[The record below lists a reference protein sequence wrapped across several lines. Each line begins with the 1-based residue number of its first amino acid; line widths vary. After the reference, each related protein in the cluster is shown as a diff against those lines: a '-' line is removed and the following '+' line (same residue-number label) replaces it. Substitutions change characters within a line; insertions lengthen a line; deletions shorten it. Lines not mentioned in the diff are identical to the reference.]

1 MNISFFE
8 FLFLL
13 GCLQGLIMACLLWT
27 SRKGTRLSNR
37 LLATLMALMA
47 LACLAV
53 GIPVANQ
60 WIALL
65 LDLFPLVTVM
75 PFGPIIYFYTRSL
88 LTPGFRLGKQEK
100 LHFLPVVLDWGSKI
114 IGWIYVGGLLLGVF
128 RQEDGPAWGHVMD
141 QYNTYRDI
149 PHWISITVYLWLAHR
164 LLLRHM
170 LPGEAGTEATYRW
183 LATMHR
189 ALAGL
194 QVVYLLFLIPY
205 VIPAFHNA
213 VLDFGGYAPIYIPMV
228 VIIYWIGMKGYLHAQ
243 RTTEPAAPKAAAP
256 KKTGTAPPAEVAS
269 AVMEALRKAM
279 EEDQLYLDPE
289 LTVEKVG
296 RHLQKPPKTV
306 SAVLNGHA
314 GKSFNQ
320 YVNEYR
326 VEAVK
331 RSMLDPAQPPLT
343 LVGLAFECGFN
354 SQATFQRAF
363 RTATGQSPGEYLASR
378 RESVGT

>member
-8 FLFLL
+8 FLILL
-13 GCLQGLIMACLLWT
+13 GCLQGLIMAGLLWT

-47 LACLAV
+47 SACLAV
-53 GIPVANQ
+53 GIPVANG

-65 LDLFPLVTVM
+65 LDLFPLVMVM
-75 PFGPIIYFYTRSL
+75 PFGPILYFYTRSL
-88 LTPGFRLGKQEK
+88 LTPGFRLGRREK
-100 LHFLPVVLDWGSKI
+100 LHFLPVLIDWVPKI
-114 IGWIYVGGLLLGVF
+114 IGWVYVGGLLLGVF
-128 RQEDGPAWGHVMD
+128 RQEDGPAWAHVMD
-141 QYNTYRDI
+141 QYNTYVDI
-149 PHWISITVYLWLAHR
+149 PHWISITVYLGLSYR
-164 LLLRHM
+164 LLRQRARAG
-170 LPGEAGTEATYRW
+170 GEYDAPTYRW
-183 LATMHR
+183 LLALHR
-189 ALAGL
+189 AVAGF
-194 QVVYLLFLIPY
+194 QVFYLLFLVPY
-205 VIPAFHNA
+205 VMPAFHNA
-213 VLDFGGYAPIYIPMV
+213 VLNFAGYAPIYIPMV
-228 VIIYWIGMKGYLHAQ
+228 TIIYWIGLKGYLHAQ
-243 RTTEPAAPKAAAP
+243 RTAEPAAPR
-256 KKTGTAPPAEVAS
+256 KTGTAPPAEVAA

-306 SAVLNGHA
+306 SSVLNGHA

-331 RSMLDPAQPPLT
+331 RRMLDPAQPPLT
-343 LVGLAFECGFN
+343 LVGLAFDCGFN

-363 RTATGQSPGEYLASR
+363 RHATGQSPGEYLASR
-378 RESVGT
+378 RKPVGT

>member
-37 LLATLMALMA
+37 LLAMLMALMA
-47 LACLAV
+47 SACLAV

-60 WIALL
+60 WIVFL
-65 LDLFPLVTVM
+65 LDLFPLVMVM

-88 LTPGFRLGKQEK
+88 LTPGFRLGRREK
-100 LHFLPVVLDWGSKI
+100 LHFLPVVLDWGAKI
-114 IGWIYVGGLLLGVF
+114 IGWVFVVRLLLGLS

-141 QYNTYRDI
+141 QYNTYVDI
-149 PHWISITVYLWLAHR
+149 PHWISITVYLWLSHR
-164 LLLRHM
+164 LLSRHA
-170 LPGEAGTEATYRW
+170 LSGEAGAQATHRW
-183 LATMHR
+183 LTTLHR
-189 ALAGL
+189 AVAGF

-213 VLDFGGYAPIYIPMV
+213 VLNFAGYAPIYIPMV
-228 VIIYWIGMKGYLHAQ
+228 AIIYWIGMKGYLHAQ
-243 RTTEPAAPKAAAP
+243 RTAVPPAT
-256 KKTGTAPPAEVAS
+256 KKTGTAPPAGVAE
-269 AVMEALRKAM
+269 AIMEALRKAM
-279 EEDQLYLDPE
+279 EADQLYLDPE

-306 SAVLNGHA
+306 SSVLNGHA

-331 RSMLDPAQPPLT
+331 RRMGAPAQPPLT

-363 RTATGQSPGEYLASR
+363 RTTTGQSPGEYLASQR
-378 RESVGT
+378 QAVDC

>member
-13 GCLQGLIMACLLWT
+13 GCLQGAIMAGLLWT
-27 SRKGTRLSNR
+27 SRRGTRLSNR
-37 LLATLMALMA
+37 LLAVLMALMA
-47 LACLAV
+47 SACLAV
-53 GIPVANQ
+53 GIPVANG

-65 LDLFPLVTVM
+65 LDLFPLVMVM
-75 PFGPIIYFYTRSL
+75 PIGPIIYFYTRSL
-88 LTPGFRLGKQEK
+88 LTPGFRLGRREK
-100 LHFLPVVLDWGSKI
+100 RHFLPVVLDWGAKI
-114 IGWIYVGGLLLGVF
+114 IGWIYVGGLLVGVF

-141 QYNTYRDI
+141 QYNTYVDI
-149 PHWISITVYLWLAHR
+149 PHWISITVYLWLSHR
-164 LLLRHM
+164 LLSRHA
-170 LPGEAGTEATYRW
+170 PVGDAGAEATHGW
-183 LATMHR
+183 LATLHR
-189 ALAGL
+189 AVAGF
-194 QVVYLLFLIPY
+194 QVVYLLFVVPY
-205 VIPAFHNA
+205 VIPALHNA
-213 VLDFGGYAPIYIPMV
+213 VLNFAGYAPVYIPLV
-228 VIIYWIGMKGYLHAQ
+228 AIIYWIGMKGYLHAQ
-243 RTTEPAAPKAAAP
+243 RTAGPAAPR
-256 KKTGTAPPAEVAS
+256 KTVTAPPAGVAED
-269 AVMEALRKAM
+269 MMQALRKAM

-296 RHLQKPPKTV
+296 RHLHKPPKTV

-331 RSMLDPAQPPLT
+331 RRMGVPEQPPLT

-363 RTATGQSPGEYLASR
+363 RSATGQSPGEYLASR
-378 RESVGT
+378 REPVGT

>member
-8 FLFLL
+8 ILFLL
-13 GCLQGLIMACLLWT
+13 GCLQGSIMACLLWT

-47 LACLAV
+47 SACLAV
-53 GIPVANQ
+53 AIPVANG
-60 WIALL
+60 WIVLL
-65 LDLFPLVTVM
+65 LDLFPLVMVM
-75 PFGPIIYFYTRSL
+75 PFGPILYFYTRSL
-88 LTPGFRLGKQEK
+88 LTPGFRLGRREK
-100 LHFLPVVLDWGSKI
+100 RHFLPVVLDWGAKI

-141 QYNTYRDI
+141 QYNTYVDI
-149 PHWISITVYLWLAHR
+149 PHWISITVYLWLSHR
-164 LLLRHM
+164 LLSRHVP
-170 LPGEAGTEATYRW
+170 LGEAGAEATHRW
-183 LATMHR
+183 LATLHR
-189 ALAGL
+189 AVAGL

-213 VLDFGGYAPIYIPMV
+213 VLDFAGYAPVYIPMV
-228 VIIYWIGMKGYLHAQ
+228 AIIYWIGMKGYLHAQ
-243 RTTEPAAPKAAAP
+243 RTAEPAAPKKTAAAP
-256 KKTGTAPPAEVAS
+256 PAGVAE

-306 SAVLNGHA
+306 SSVLNGHA

-331 RSMLDPAQPPLT
+331 RRMGAPAQPPLT

-378 RESVGT
+378 REPVSS

>member
-13 GCLQGLIMACLLWT
+13 GCLQGVIMACLLWT

-37 LLATLMALMA
+37 LLATLMTLMA
-47 LACLAV
+47 SACLAV

-88 LTPGFRLGKQEK
+88 LTPGFRLGKREK

-141 QYNTYRDI
+141 QYNTYVDI
-149 PHWISITVYLWLAHR
+149 PHWISITVYLWLSYR
-164 LLLRHM
+164 LLRQH
-170 LPGEAGTEATYRW
+170 PPTGVEYSEATYRW
-183 LATMHR
+183 LATLHR
-189 ALAGL
+189 AMTGF
-194 QVVYLLFLIPY
+194 QVVYALFLIPY
-205 VIPAFHNA
+205 VTPAFHNA
-213 VLDFGGYAPIYIPMV
+213 VLDFAGYAPLYVPLV
-228 VIIYWIGMKGYLHAQ
+228 AIIYWIGLKGYLHAQ
-243 RTTEPAAPKAAAP
+243 RTPEPAAPR
-256 KKTGTAPPAEVAS
+256 KTGTLPPAEVAS

-279 EEDQLYLDPE
+279 EENQLYLDPE

-296 RHLQKPPKTV
+296 RHVQLPPKTV
-306 SAVLNGHA
+306 SSVLNGHA

-331 RSMLDPAQPPLT
+331 RRMLDPAQPPLT

-363 RTATGQSPGEYLASR
+363 RTATGQSPGEYLASQR
-378 RESVGT
+378 QTLNC

>member
-13 GCLQGLIMACLLWT
+13 GCLQGSIMACLLWT

-47 LACLAV
+47 SACLAV

-65 LDLFPLVTVM
+65 LDLFPLVMVM
-75 PFGPIIYFYTRSL
+75 PIGPILYFYTRCL
-88 LTPGFRLGKQEK
+88 LTPGFRLGKREK
-100 LHFLPVVLDWGSKI
+100 LHFLPVLLDWGSKI

-141 QYNTYRDI
+141 QYNTYVDI
-149 PHWISITVYLWLAHR
+149 PHWISITVYLWLSHR
-164 LLLRHM
+164 LLSRHTAS
-170 LPGEAGTEATYRW
+170 GDAGAEATHRW
-183 LATMHR
+183 LATLHR
-189 ALAGL
+189 AVAGF
-194 QVVYLLFLIPY
+194 QVVYLLFLVPY

-213 VLDFGGYAPIYIPMV
+213 VLDFAGYAPLYVPMV
-228 VIIYWIGMKGYLHAQ
+228 AIIYWIGMQGYLHAQ
-243 RTTEPAAPKAAAP
+243 RASEPAAP
-256 KKTGTAPPAEVAS
+256 KKTGTAPPAEVAE

-306 SAVLNGHA
+306 SSVLNGHA

-331 RSMLDPAQPPLT
+331 RRMLDPAQPPLT

-363 RTATGQSPGEYLASR
+363 RSATGQSPGEYLASR
-378 RESVGT
+378 REPVSS

>member
-8 FLFLL
+8 VLFLL
-13 GCLQGLIMACLLWT
+13 GCLQGVIMAGLLWT

-47 LACLAV
+47 SACLAV

-88 LTPGFRLGKQEK
+88 LTPGFRLGKREK
-100 LHFLPVVLDWGSKI
+100 LHFLPVLLDWGSKI
-114 IGWIYVGGLLLGVF
+114 IGWIYVGGLLLGVL

-149 PHWISITVYLWLAHR
+149 PHWISMTVYLWLSYR
-164 LLLRHM
+164 LLSRHVP
-170 LPGEAGTEATYRW
+170 PGEAGAEATHRW
-183 LATMHR
+183 LATLHR
-189 ALAGL
+189 AVAGF
-194 QVVYLLFLIPY
+194 QVIYLLFLVPY

-213 VLDFGGYAPIYIPMV
+213 VLDFAGYAPIYIPLV
-228 VIIYWIGMKGYLHAQ
+228 TIIYWIGMKGYLHAQ
-243 RTTEPAAPKAAAP
+243 RAAEPAAP

-279 EEDQLYLDPE
+279 EADQLYLDPE

-306 SAVLNGHA
+306 SSVLNGHA

-331 RSMLDPAQPPLT
+331 RRMLDPPQPPLT

-363 RTATGQSPGEYLASR
+363 RSATGQSPGEYLASQR
-378 RESVGT
+378 QAVDC

>member
-8 FLFLL
+8 CLFLL
-13 GCLQGLIMACLLWT
+13 GCLQGIIMACLLWT

-47 LACLAV
+47 SACLAA

-60 WIALL
+60 WIVFL
-65 LDLFPLVTVM
+65 LDLFPLVMVM
-75 PFGPIIYFYTRSL
+75 PFGPILYFYTRSL
-88 LTPGFRLGKQEK
+88 LTPGFGLGRREK
-100 LHFLPVVLDWGSKI
+100 LHFLPVILDWGAKI
-114 IGWIYVGGLLLGVF
+114 MGWVFVVRLLLGLSG
-128 RQEDGPAWGHVMD
+128 QQDGPAWGHVMD
-141 QYNTYRDI
+141 QYNTYVDI
-149 PHWISITVYLWLAHR
+149 PHWISITVYLWLSHR
-164 LLLRHM
+164 LLSRHAP
-170 LPGEAGTEATYRW
+170 LGEAGAEATHRW
-183 LATMHR
+183 LTTLHR
-189 ALAGL
+189 AVAGF
-194 QVVYLLFLIPY
+194 QVVYLLFLVPY

-213 VLDFGGYAPIYIPMV
+213 VLDFAGYAPIYIPMV
-228 VIIYWIGMKGYLHAQ
+228 AIIYWIGMKGYLHAQ
-243 RTTEPAAPKAAAP
+243 RTAEPAAPR
-256 KKTGTAPPAEVAS
+256 KTGTAPAAEVAE

-279 EEDQLYLDPE
+279 AEDQLYLDPE

-306 SAVLNGHA
+306 SSVLNGHA

-331 RSMLDPAQPPLT
+331 RRMLDPAQPPLT

-363 RTATGQSPGEYLASR
+363 RTATGQSPGEYLASQR
-378 RESVGT
+378 QALNC

>member
-1 MNISFFE
+1 MNVSFFE

-13 GCLQGLIMACLLWT
+13 GCLQGAIMAGLLWT
-27 SRKGTRLSNR
+27 SGKGTRLSNR

-47 LACLAV
+47 SACLAV
-53 GIPVANQ
+53 GIPVANG
-60 WIALL
+60 WIVFL
-65 LDLFPLVTVM
+65 LDLFPLVMVM
-75 PFGPIIYFYTRSL
+75 PFGPILYFYTHSL
-88 LTPGFRLGKQEK
+88 LTPGFRLGRREK
-100 LHFLPVVLDWGSKI
+100 RHFLPVVLDWGAKI

-141 QYNTYRDI
+141 QYNTYVDI
-149 PHWISITVYLWLAHR
+149 PHWISITVYLWLSHR
-164 LLLRHM
+164 LLSRQAP
-170 LPGEAGTEATYRW
+170 PGEAAAEATHRW
-183 LATMHR
+183 LATLHR
-189 ALAGL
+189 AVAGF
-194 QVVYLLFLIPY
+194 QVVYLLFLVPY

-213 VLDFGGYAPIYIPMV
+213 VLDFAGYAPIYVPLV
-228 VIIYWIGMKGYLHAQ
+228 AIIYWIGMKGYLHAQ
-243 RTTEPAAPKAAAP
+243 RTAEPAAF
-256 KKTGTAPPAEVAS
+256 KKMSTALPAGVAE
-269 AVMEALRKAM
+269 AVMEALRRAM

-331 RSMLDPAQPPLT
+331 RRMGAPAQPPLT

-363 RTATGQSPGEYLASR
+363 RTATGQSPGEYLASQR
-378 RESVGT
+378 QAVDC